1 MTVSAKICGINDAAA
16 LTAAVE
22 GGASH
27 VGFVFYPPSPRAV
40 TPDAAATLSG
50 LANSA
55 DSTNRR
61 VVRTGLFVDPDD
73 GLIDTVVGQVP
84 LELLQ
89 LHGNETPERV
99 AALKRRSNRQVM
111 KVIRVGAAADID
123 RAADFVGVADW
134 LMFDALPPKSMAGA
148 LPGGNALAFDWRL
161 LAGRDWPLPWM
172 LAGGLTA
179 DNVAEAVRLSGA
191 RVVDTSSGVEDSP
204 GKKNPALI
212 RAFLAAV
219 AAL

>member
-1 MTVSAKICGINDAAA
+1 MTVSAKICGINDAPA
-16 LTAAVE
+16 LTAAVD

-27 VGFVFYPPSPRAV
+27 IGFVFYPPSPRAL
-40 TPDAAATLSG
+40 TPDAAAV
-50 LANSA
+50 LADMVDSA
-55 DSTNRR
+55 SRR
-61 VVRTGLFVDPDD
+61 VIRTGLFVDPDD
-73 GLIDTVVGQVP
+73 DLIDTVVGRVP

-99 AALKRRSNRQVM
+99 AALKRRSGRLVM

-123 RAADFVGVADW
+123 RAADFSGVADW
-134 LMFDALPPKSMAGA
+134 LMFDALPPNSLAGA
-148 LPGGNALAFDWRL
+148 LPGGNAISFDWRL
-161 LAGRDWPLPWM
+161 LAGRDWQLPWM

-179 DNVAEAVRLSGA
+179 DNVAEAVRLSDA

-212 RAFLAAV
+212 REFLAAV

>member
-1 MTVSAKICGINDAAA
+1 MTVSAKICGINDAPA
-16 LTAAVE
+16 LRAAVE

-27 VGFVFYPPSPRAV
+27 VGFVFYPPSPRAL
-40 TPDAAATLSG
+40 TPDAAATLAG
-50 LANSA
+50 MVDSA
-55 DSTNRR
+55 GRR
-61 VVRTGLFVDPDD
+61 VIRTGLFVDPDD
-73 GLIDTVVGQVP
+73 ELIDAVMDRAP

-89 LHGNETPERV
+89 LHGTETPERV
-99 AALKRRSNRQVM
+99 AALKRRTGRLVM
-111 KVIRVGAAADID
+111 KVVRVGAAVDVD
-123 RAADFVGVADW
+123 RAADFIDVADW

-148 LPGGNALAFDWRL
+148 LPGGNALSFDWRL

-179 DNVAEAVRLSGA
+179 ENVAEAVRLSGA
-191 RVVDTSSGVEDSP
+191 QTVDTSSGVEDRP

>member
-1 MTVSAKICGINDAAA
+1 MTVSAKICGINDAPA
-16 LTAAVE
+16 LTAAVD

-40 TPDAAATLSG
+40 TAEAARALS
-50 LANSA
+50 SMV
-55 DSTNRR
+55 DRTNRR

-73 GLIDTVVGQVP
+73 ALIDSVVGQVP

-89 LHGNETPERV
+89 LHGNEAPERV
-99 AALKRRSNRQVM
+99 AALKRRSGRLVM

-123 RAADFVGVADW
+123 RAAAFVGVADW

-179 DNVAEAVRLSGA
+179 DNVAEAVRQSGA

-212 RAFLAAV
+212 RAFLDAV

>member
-1 MTVSAKICGINDAAA
+1 MTVSAKICGINDAPA
-16 LTAAVE
+16 LRAAVE

-27 VGFVFYPPSPRAV
+27 VGFVFYPPSPRAL
-40 TPDAAATLSG
+40 TPDAAATLAG
-50 LANSA
+50 MVDSA
-55 DSTNRR
+55 GRR
-61 VVRTGLFVDPDD
+61 VIRTGLFVDPDD
-73 GLIDTVVGQVP
+73 ELIDAVMDRAP

-89 LHGNETPERV
+89 LHGTETPERV
-99 AALKRRSNRQVM
+99 AALKRRTGRLVM
-111 KVIRVGAAADID
+111 KVVRVGAAVDVD
-123 RAADFVGVADW
+123 RATDFIDVADW

-148 LPGGNALAFDWRL
+148 LPGGNALSFDWRL

-179 DNVAEAVRLSGA
+179 ENVAEAVRLSGA
-191 RVVDTSSGVEDSP
+191 QTVDTSSGVEDRP

>member
-1 MTVSAKICGINDAAA
+1 MTVSAKICGINDAPA
-16 LTAAVE
+16 LTAAVD

-27 VGFVFYPPSPRAV
+27 VGFVFYPPSPRAL
-40 TPDAAATLSG
+40 TPDAAAV
-50 LANSA
+50 LAGMVDSA
-55 DSTNRR
+55 GRR
-61 VVRTGLFVDPDD
+61 VIRTGLFVDPDD
-73 GLIDTVVGQVP
+73 DLIDTVVGRVP

-99 AALKRRSNRQVM
+99 AALKRRSGRLVM
-111 KVIRVGAAADID
+111 KVIRVGAPADID

-148 LPGGNALAFDWRL
+148 LPGGNALSFDWRL
-161 LAGRDWPLPWM
+161 LAGRGWPLPWM

-179 DNVAEAVRLSGA
+179 DNVAEAVRFSDA

-212 RAFLAAV
+212 REFLATV

>member
-1 MTVSAKICGINDAAA
+1 MTVSAKICGINDAPA
-16 LTAAVE
+16 LTAAVD

-27 VGFVFYPPSPRAV
+27 VGFVFYPPSPRAL
-40 TPDAAATLSG
+40 TPDGAAV
-50 LANSA
+50 LAGMVDSA
-55 DSTNRR
+55 GRR
-61 VVRTGLFVDPDD
+61 VTRTGLFVDPDD
-73 GLIDTVVGQVP
+73 DLIDTVVGRVP

-99 AALKRRSNRQVM
+99 AALKRRSGRLVM
-111 KVIRVGAAADID
+111 KVIRIGAAADID
-123 RAADFVGVADW
+123 RAADFVDVADW
-134 LMFDALPPKSMAGA
+134 LMFDALAPKSMAGA
-148 LPGGNALAFDWRL
+148 LPGGNALSFDWRL

-179 DNVAEAVRLSGA
+179 DNVAEAVRMSDA

-212 RAFLAAV
+212 REFLATV